1 MCGQQLTVGENS
13 ICIHCNMDLP
23 RTFFWNNP
31 YDNVLAMRFYGKAYI
46 EKAAA
51 YLFYYSH
58 SATANI
64 FYSFKYENEPY
75 TATYM
80 GIMLAKELEASGFFD
95 DIDCLIPVPL
105 NNKKLRKRGYNQ
117 SERLAHGISKVTG
130 IEVVTDALRRNK
142 NTVSQTRLGTFERQE
157 NMSDV
162 IERTKYAARLT
173 GKHCMLIDDVVTTG
187 STLCAC
193 ARELA
198 EIPDVKTSILTLG
211 CVKDIK

>member
-1 MCGQQLTVGENS
+1 MCGQQLMVGENS

-31 YDNVLAMRFYGKAYI
+31 YDNILAKRFYGKAYI

-75 TATYM
+75 TATQM
-80 GIMLAKELEASGFFD
+80 GIMLANELEASGFFD

-105 NNKKLRKRGYNQ
+105 NSKKLRKRGYNQ

-130 IEVVTDALRRNK
+130 IEVVTDALKRKK
-142 NTVSQTRLGTFERQE
+142 NTVSQTQLGSFERRE
-157 NMSDV
+157 NMNDV
-162 IERTKYAARLT
+162 IERTKRATRLT

-193 ARELA
+193 ANELA
-198 EIPDVKTSILTLG
+198 KMPNVKTSIFTLG

>member
-1 MCGQQLTVGENS
+1 
-13 ICIHCNMDLP
+13 MDLP
-23 RTFFWNNP
+23 RTFFWDNP
-31 YDNVLAMRFYGKAYI
+31 YDNILAKRFYGKVNI

-75 TATYM
+75 TATQM

-95 DIDCLIPVPL
+95 DIDFLIPVPL
-105 NNKKLRKRGYNQ
+105 NSKKMRKRGYNQ

-130 IEVVTDALRRNK
+130 IKVVTDALRRKK
-142 NTVSQTRLGTFERQE
+142 NTVSQTQLGTFDRQE
-157 NMSDV
+157 NMSNV
-162 IERTKYAARLT
+162 IESTKYSAQLA

-198 EIPDVKTSILTLG
+198 EIPDVKTSIFTLG

>member
-1 MCGQQLTVGENS
+1 
-13 ICIHCNMDLP
+13 MDLP

-31 YDNVLAMRFYGKAYI
+31 YDNILAKRFYGKAYI

-75 TATYM
+75 TATQM
-80 GIMLAKELEASGFFD
+80 GIMLANELEASGFFD

-105 NNKKLRKRGYNQ
+105 NSKKLRKRGYNQ

-130 IEVVTDALRRNK
+130 IEVVTDALKRKK
-142 NTVSQTRLGTFERQE
+142 NTVSQTQLGSFERRE
-157 NMSDV
+157 NMNDV
-162 IERTKYAARLT
+162 IERTKRATRLT

-193 ARELA
+193 ANELA
-198 EIPDVKTSILTLG
+198 KMPNVKTSIFTLG